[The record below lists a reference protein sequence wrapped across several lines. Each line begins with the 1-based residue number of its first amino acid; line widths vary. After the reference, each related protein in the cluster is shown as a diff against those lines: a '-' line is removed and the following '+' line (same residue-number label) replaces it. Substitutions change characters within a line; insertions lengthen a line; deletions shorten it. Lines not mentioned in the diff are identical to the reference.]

1 MQLDLNGFTD
11 IRRHLGQ
18 CERTGDPVRQIV
30 ARRERIADRM
40 ARSRL
45 RDTHGHA
52 AERRCNLNL
61 PTDLNPTGAVQDL
74 FQMGAEQSDG
84 LLRDGVRQVRGVHI
98 PNGLNRMAQGVQ
110 ARRDG
115 EYLRHGDAELRIEN
129 GIRRIERQVVHRIL
143 DLVIAPDGPPARHL
157 RSAARS
163 RRHGNQR
170 LHIQIRGQG
179 LAIPQVFH
187 QRRRV
192 SAQGHI
198 GNNTSRSIDHTAA
211 ADGHNDIDL
220 VQVFT

>member
-1 MQLDLNGFTD
+1 M
-11 IRRHLGQ
+11 
-18 CERTGDPVRQIV
+18 RQIV

-84 LLRDGVRQVRGVHI
+84 PLRDGVRQVRGVHI

-129 GIRRIERQVVHRIL
+129 GIRRIGAKSFTEYLIWSSPQMVPS
-143 DLVIAPDGPPARHL
+143 APPPIRCPKSSARKSEASS
-157 RSAARS
+157 RSMGKASPS
-163 RRHGNQR
+163 RRCFING
-170 LHIQIRGQG
+170 
-179 LAIPQVFH
+179 AE
-187 QRRRV
+187 
-192 SAQGHI
+192 
-198 GNNTSRSIDHTAA
+198 SRPKAT
-211 ADGHNDIDL
+211 
-220 VQVFT
+220 